1 MDSEMYWEDEDGN
14 NKMDVVDKRINL
26 RMLERKRKSI
36 NEDKQKDN
44 ESETKKTQ
52 LLSLQ
57 MKIYCQI

>member
-36 NEDKQKDN
+36 HEDKQKDN